1 MTIAG
6 VIHDFV
12 EILGCGFASVF
23 STLQIGKSVRPVI
36 LPDVKIHFQ
45 HQLAVCALLFCAGCS
60 TVGRQVTY
68 DNTVQVARR
77 PLSGTYELGWRVKTF
92 WTEEVTTLWRRNI
105 SLPLLSLRDIPEL
118 PETPS
123 CMDRNGMAEWLE
135 DKSGPPVQGTAR
147 LLLNGESFFS
157 RLDQSIR
164 TATNRI
170 DFKTYLF
177 DNDDI
182 ARNIADLLKTRSRE
196 VGIRMLY
203 DSGGTRLSWTT
214 DAPSLPT
221 NYVYEVDDMIRYLE
235 KDSAIKLRR
244 ASHTLLTS
252 EHSKYILI
260 DHTAAYFG
268 GMNIGREYRY
278 DWRDA
283 MFELTGPV
291 IDALET
297 RFETAWILASG
308 DTSTLFKLPDPYKP
322 EAGGDLY
329 LIATTPLRTHIYKG
343 QLRAIRNA
351 GQCIYVE
358 NPYLWNTSIVYE
370 LCAAR
375 KRGVDVR
382 VTVPRDVNHDIGIAA
397 NKLTVKRLLDHG
409 VRVFVYPGMT
419 HVKAAVYDQWACFG
433 SANFDD
439 LSLHKNYELN
449 IFTDNPA
456 IVREVKEELL
466 EGGQKLS
473 VEIHDAEELSWMEL
487 FTASLSQYL

>member
-1 MTIAG
+1 MKFIFYG
-6 VIHDFV
+6 
-12 EILGCGFASVF
+12 G
-23 STLQIGKSVRPVI
+23 
-36 LPDVKIHFQ
+36 
-45 HQLAVCALLFCAGCS
+45 LAVGLFLCIGCS
-60 TVGRQVTY
+60 TTGRQLTY
-68 DNTVQVARR
+68 DNTVQVAKR
-77 PLSGTYELGWRVKTF
+77 PFSGTYEFGWRVRTF
-92 WTEEVTTLWRRNI
+92 WTEEGTSLWRRNV
-105 SLPLLSLRDIPEL
+105 SLRMLNLHDIPEL
-118 PETPS
+118 AQEP
-123 CMDRNGMAEWLE
+123 CMKRDIMAEWLE

-147 LLLNGESFFS
+147 LLLNGERFFP
-157 RLDQSIR
+157 RFEDSIR

-177 DNDDI
+177 DNDDV
-182 ARNIADLLKTRSRE
+182 AKEIADLLKARSRE
-196 VGIRMLY
+196 IPIRILY
-203 DSGGTRLSWTT
+203 DSGGTRLSWGT

-221 NYVYEVDDMIRYLE
+221 NYVYEVDDMVRYLE
-235 KDSAIKLRR
+235 KDSGIKLRR

-252 EHSKYILI
+252 EHSKFILI
-260 DHTAAYFG
+260 DRTVAYFG

-291 IDALET
+291 IDTLET

-308 DTSTLFKLPDPYKP
+308 DASTLFKLPKDNRS
-322 EAGGDLY
+322 GDGDLY
-329 LIATTPLRTHIYKG
+329 LVKTTPLRAHIYKG

-351 GQCIYVE
+351 RQCIYVE

-382 VTVPRDVNHDIGIAA
+382 VTVPRDVNHGIGIAA
-397 NKLTVKRLLDHG
+397 NKLTVKRLLDNG

-419 HVKAAVYDQWACFG
+419 HVKAAVYDQWVCFG

-449 IFTDNPA
+449 IFTDNPE
-456 IVREVKEELL
+456 IVREVKNDLL
-466 EGGQKLS
+466 EGGQNLS
-473 VEIHDAEELSWMEL
+473 TEIHDAGEISWMDI

>member
-1 MTIAG
+1 MKKAFI
-6 VIHDFV
+6 F
-12 EILGCGFASVF
+12 F
-23 STLQIGKSVRPVI
+23 IGG
-36 LPDVKIHFQ
+36 
-45 HQLAVCALLFCAGCS
+45 LLCSAGCS
-60 TVGRQVTY
+60 TTGRQVTY
-68 DNTVQVARR
+68 DNTVQMAKR

-92 WTEEVTTLWRRNI
+92 WTEEATSIWRRNI
-105 SLPLLSLRDIPEL
+105 SLRLLGLRDIPKL
-118 PETPS
+118 PEDVS
-123 CMDRNGMAEWLE
+123 ACMDREIMTEWLE
-135 DKSGPPVQGTAR
+135 DKCGPPVQGRAR
-147 LLLNGESFFS
+147 LLLNGEHFFP
-157 RLDQSIR
+157 RFHEAVR
-164 TATNRI
+164 AATNRI

-177 DNDDI
+177 DNDDV
-182 ARNIADLLKTRSRE
+182 AKQVADLLKARSRDIP
-196 VGIRMLY
+196 IRILY
-203 DSGGTRLSWTT
+203 DSGGTRMSWAVN
-214 DAPSLPT
+214 APSLPT
-221 NYVYEVDDMIRYLE
+221 NYVYEVDDMIRYLK
-235 KDSAIKLRR
+235 KDSAIQLRR

-260 DHTAAYFG
+260 DRTAAYFG

-308 DTSTLFKLPDPYKP
+308 DTSTMFKLPKEPP
-322 EAGGDLY
+322 ATAGGDLY
-329 LIATTPLRTHIYKG
+329 LIKTTPLRTHIYKG

-351 GQCIYVE
+351 RQCIYVE

-382 VTVPRDVNHDIGIAA
+382 VTVPSDVNHGIGIAA
-397 NKLTVKRLLDHG
+397 NKVTVKRLLDNG

-419 HVKAAVYDQWACFG
+419 HVKAAVYDQWVCFG

-449 IFTDNPA
+449 IFTDNPE
-456 IVREVKEELL
+456 IVREIREELL

-473 VEIHDAEELSWMEL
+473 TEIFQSEELRWIDI
-487 FTASLSQYL
+487 FTARAAQYL

>member
-1 MTIAG
+1 
-6 VIHDFV
+6 
-12 EILGCGFASVF
+12 
-23 STLQIGKSVRPVI
+23 
-36 LPDVKIHFQ
+36 
-45 HQLAVCALLFCAGCS
+45 LL
-60 TVGRQVTY
+60 
-68 DNTVQVARR
+68 N
-77 PLSGTYELGWRVKTF
+77 
-92 WTEEVTTLWRRNI
+92 
-105 SLPLLSLRDIPEL
+105 LRDIPNLTQE
-118 PETPS
+118 P
-123 CMDRNGMAEWLE
+123 CMKREVMAEWLE
-135 DKSGPPVQGTAR
+135 DTSGPTVQGTSR
-147 LLLNGESFFS
+147 LLLNGENFFP
-157 RLDQSIR
+157 RFEDSIR
-164 TATNRI
+164 AATNRI

-177 DNDDI
+177 DNDDV
-182 ARNIADLLKTRSRE
+182 AKEIADLLKARGRE
-196 VGIRMLY
+196 IPIRILY
-203 DSGGTRLSWTT
+203 DSGGTRLSWNT

-235 KDSAIKLRR
+235 KDSGIKLRR
-244 ASHTLLTS
+244 ACHTLLTS
-252 EHSKYILI
+252 EHSKFILI

-283 MFELTGPV
+283 MFELSGPV

-308 DTSTLFKLPDPYKP
+308 DTSTIFKLPKDNHS
-322 EAGGDLY
+322 GDGDLY
-329 LIATTPLRTHIYKG
+329 LVKTTPLRAHIYKA

-351 GQCIYVE
+351 KQCIYVE

-382 VTVPRDVNHDIGIAA
+382 VTIPRDVNHGIGISA

-409 VRVFVYPGMT
+409 VRVFIYPGMT

-449 IFTDNPA
+449 IFTDNPE
-456 IVREVKEELL
+456 IVREVKDDLL
-466 EGGQKLS
+466 EDGQKLS
-473 VEIHDAEELSWMEL
+473 TEIHDAGEIRWLDL
-487 FTASLSQYL
+487 FTARLSQYL

>member
-1 MTIAG
+1 MKYAQLCFLFLCALIAG
-6 VIHDFV
+6 
-12 EILGCGFASVF
+12 S
-23 STLQIGKSVRPVI
+23 
-36 LPDVKIHFQ
+36 
-45 HQLAVCALLFCAGCS
+45 GCS
-60 TVGRQVTY
+60 TAGRQVTY
-68 DNTVQVARR
+68 DNTIQVAKR

-92 WTEEVTTLWRRNI
+92 WTEETSSFWRRNV
-105 SLPLLSLRDIPEL
+105 SLRLLALRDIPEL
-118 PETPS
+118 TETPS
-123 CMDRNGMAEWLE
+123 CMDRRTMADWLE
-135 DKSGPPVQGTAR
+135 DKSGPPAQGSAR
-147 LLLNGESFFS
+147 LLLNGENFFPQFD
-157 RLDQSIR
+157 RAIQS
-164 TATNRI
+164 ATNQI
-170 DFKTYLF
+170 LLKTYLF
-177 DNDDI
+177 DNDDV
-182 ARNIADLLKTRSRE
+182 AKGVADRLKARSRE
-196 VGIRMLY
+196 IPVRILY
-203 DSGGTRLSWTT
+203 DSGGTRLSWAT

-221 NYVYEVDDMIRYLE
+221 NYIYETDDMIRYLE
-235 KDSAIKLRR
+235 KDSGIELRR

-260 DHTAAYFG
+260 DRTAAYFG

-291 IDALET
+291 IGALET

-308 DTSTLFKLPDPYKP
+308 DTLTLFRLPEERLSPDSAK
-322 EAGGDLY
+322 GDLY
-329 LIATTPLRTHIYKG
+329 LIKTTPLRTHIYKS

-351 GQCIYVE
+351 KQSIYIE

-382 VTVPRDVNHDIGIAA
+382 VTVPRDVNHGIGISA
-397 NKLTVKRLLDHG
+397 NKITVKRLLDHG

-419 HVKAAVYDQWACFG
+419 HVKAAVYDQWTCFG

-449 IFTDNPA
+449 IFTDNPE
-456 IVREVKEELL
+456 IVRQVKNDLL

-473 VEIHDAEELSWMEL
+473 AEIFNAEEISWMDI
-487 FTASLSQYL
+487 FTARLAQYL

>member
-1 MTIAG
+1 MASPSQSL
-6 VIHDFV
+6 FPACMLCMLL
-12 EILGCGFASVF
+12 LG
-23 STLQIGKSVRPVI
+23 T
-36 LPDVKIHFQ
+36 
-45 HQLAVCALLFCAGCS
+45 GCS
-60 TVGRQVTY
+60 TTGRQLTY
-68 DNTVQVARR
+68 DNTVQVAKR

-92 WTEEVTTLWRRNI
+92 WTEEITTLWKKNI
-105 SLPLLSLRDIPEL
+105 SFPLLNLRDIPEL
-118 PETPS
+118 TEAPS
-123 CMDRNGMAEWLE
+123 CMKREIMAEWLK

-147 LLLNGESFFS
+147 LLLNGKNFFP
-157 RLDQSIR
+157 RFEDSIR
-164 TATNRI
+164 AATNRI

-177 DNDDI
+177 DNDDV
-182 ARNIADLLKTRSRE
+182 AKRVADLLKARSHE
-196 VGIRMLY
+196 IGIRVLY
-203 DSGGTRLSWTT
+203 DSGGTRLSWET

-221 NYVYEVDDMIRYLE
+221 NYIYEVDDMIRYLE

-291 IDALET
+291 IDALEN
-297 RFETAWILASG
+297 RFETAWTLASG
-308 DTSTLFKLPDPYKP
+308 DTLTLLKLPKP
-322 EAGGDLY
+322 HLPANPSDGDLY
-329 LIATTPLRTHIYKG
+329 LTKTTPLRSHIYKG

-351 GQCIYVE
+351 KQCIYIE
-358 NPYLWNTSIVYE
+358 NPYLWNISIVYE

-375 KRGVDVR
+375 KHGVDVR

-397 NKLTVKRLLDHG
+397 NKMTVKRLLDNG

-456 IVREVKEELL
+456 IVREVKEDIL
-466 EGGQKLS
+466 EGGQNLS
-473 VEIHDAEELSWMEL
+473 TEIHDAGEISFFDF
-487 FTASLSQYL
+487 FTARAAQYL

>member
-1 MTIAG
+1 M
-6 VIHDFV
+6 
-12 EILGCGFASVF
+12 
-23 STLQIGKSVRPVI
+23 RRVI
-36 LPDVKIHFQ
+36 LPDVKVSFQ
-45 HQLAVCALLFCAGCS
+45 HQLAACALLFCAGCS
-60 TVGRQVTY
+60 TVGRELAY
-68 DNTVQVARR
+68 DNTVQVAKR

-92 WTEEVTTLWRRNI
+92 WTQEVTTLWRRNI
-105 SLPLLSLRDIPEL
+105 SLRMLSLRDIPEL
-118 PETPS
+118 TEAPS
-123 CMDRNGMAEWLE
+123 FMDHNIMTEWLE
-135 DKSGPPVQGTAR
+135 DKSGPPVQGTVR
-147 LLLNGESFFS
+147 LLLNGENFFP
-157 RLDQSIR
+157 RLEQSIR

-177 DNDDI
+177 DNDDV
-182 ARNIADLLKTRSRE
+182 AKGIADLLKTRSHE
-196 VGIRMLY
+196 VDIRMLY
-203 DSGGTRLSWTT
+203 DSGGTRLSWKP

-221 NYVYEVDDMIRYLE
+221 NYVYEVGDMIRYLE

-244 ASHTLLTS
+244 AAHTLLTS

-260 DHTAAYFG
+260 DHTEAYFG

-308 DTSTLFKLPDPYKP
+308 KASTIFKLPRPYKP
-322 EAGGDLY
+322 EPGGTLY
-329 LIATTPLRTHIYKG
+329 LTVTTPLRAHIYKG

-351 GQCIYVE
+351 KQCIYVE
-358 NPYLWNTSIVYE
+358 NPYLWNTSIIYE
-370 LCAAR
+370 LCEAR

-382 VTVPRDVNHDIGIAA
+382 VTVPRDINHGIGVAA
-397 NKLTVKRLLDHG
+397 NKQTVKRLLDHG

-449 IFTDNPA
+449 IFTADPEA
-456 IVREVKEELL
+456 VRQVKEELL
-466 EGGQKLS
+466 QGGQKLS
-473 VEIHDAEELSWMEL
+473 TEIFQSENLSWMEL
-487 FTASLSQYL
+487 FTARFAQYL

>member
-1 MTIAG
+1 VKKT
-6 VIHDFV
+6 F
-12 EILGCGFASVF
+12 ILFISGLLC
-23 STLQIGKSVRPVI
+23 ST
-36 LPDVKIHFQ
+36 
-45 HQLAVCALLFCAGCS
+45 GCS
-60 TVGRQVTY
+60 TTGRQLTY
-68 DNTVQVARR
+68 DNTVQVAKR
-77 PLSGTYELGWRVKTF
+77 PLSGTYEFGWRVKTF
-92 WTEEVTTLWRRNI
+92 WTEEVTTLWKKNV
-105 SLPLLSLRDIPEL
+105 SFPLLGLRDIHEPA
-118 PETPS
+118 ETPI
-123 CMDRNGMAEWLE
+123 CMKREIMADWLE

-147 LLLNGESFFS
+147 LLLNGEAFFP
-157 RLDQSIR
+157 QFENSIR
-164 TATNRI
+164 AATNRI

-177 DNDDI
+177 DNDDV
-182 ARNIADLLKTRSRE
+182 AKGVADLLKARSHE
-196 VGIRMLY
+196 IDIRVLY
-203 DSGGTRLSWTT
+203 DSGGTRLSWKT

-268 GMNIGREYRY
+268 GMNIGREYRN

-283 MFELTGPV
+283 MFELSGPV
-291 IDALET
+291 IDALEN

-308 DTSTLFKLPDPYKP
+308 DTMTLLKLPKPHLPADP
-322 EAGGDLY
+322 GDGDLY
-329 LIATTPLRTHIYKG
+329 LTQTTPLRSHIYKG

-351 GQCIYVE
+351 KQCIYVE
-358 NPYLWNTSIVYE
+358 NPYLWNTSIIYE

-382 VTVPRDVNHDIGIAA
+382 VTVPRDVNHGIGIAA
-397 NKLTVKRLLDHG
+397 NKMTVKRLLDNG

-419 HVKAAVYDQWACFG
+419 HVKAAVYDQWVCFG

-466 EGGQKLS
+466 EDGQKLS
-473 VEIHDAEELSWMEL
+473 TEIHDAGEISIIEF

>member
-1 MTIAG
+1 
-6 VIHDFV
+6 VK
-12 EILGCGFASVF
+12 
-23 STLQIGKSVRPVI
+23 KS
-36 LPDVKIHFQ
+36 
-45 HQLAVCALLFCAGCS
+45 ALLLLPLLLCAGCS
-60 TVGRQVTY
+60 TTGRQLTY

-92 WTEEVTTLWRRNI
+92 WSEEVSTLWKKTV
-105 SLPLLSLRDIPEL
+105 SFPLLSLHDIPEL
-118 PETPS
+118 QITAAVMKPEV
-123 CMDRNGMAEWLE
+123 MDEWLRDE
-135 DKSGPPVQGTAR
+135 CGPPVQGSVK
-147 LLLNGESFFS
+147 LLLNGENFFP
-157 RLDQSIR
+157 RFGNSINS
-164 TATNRI
+164 ATNRI
-170 DFKTYLF
+170 LFKTYLF
-177 DNDDI
+177 DNDDV
-182 ARNIADLLKTRSRE
+182 AKEVADQLKSRSRE
-196 VGIRMLY
+196 IDIRLLY
-203 DSGGTRLSWTT
+203 DSGGTRLSWKT

-221 NYVYEVDDMIRYLE
+221 NTIYEVDDMIRYLE
-235 KDSAIKLRR
+235 KDSNITLRR

-252 EHSKYILI
+252 EHSKYIII
-260 DHTAAYFG
+260 DHTIAYFG

-283 MFELTGPV
+283 MFEITGPV

-308 DTSTLFKLPDPYKP
+308 DTSTMFKLPKETTPPD
-322 EAGGDLY
+322 GGNLY
-329 LIATTPLRTHIYKG
+329 LIRTTPLHADIYRG

-351 GQCIYVE
+351 KQCIIIE

-382 VTVPRDVNHDIGIAA
+382 VTVPRDVNHGIGIAA
-397 NKLTVKRLLDHG
+397 NKVTVNQLLENG

-419 HVKAAVYDQWACFG
+419 HVKAAVYDQWTCFG

-449 IFTDNPA
+449 LFTDNPE
-456 IVREVKEELL
+456 IVRQVKEDLL

-473 VEIHDAEELSWMEL
+473 TEIFDSENLSWMEF
-487 FTASLSQYL
+487 FTARFAQYL

>member
-1 MTIAG
+1 MRRPLTI
-6 VIHDFV
+6 
-12 EILGCGFASVF
+12 
-23 STLQIGKSVRPVI
+23 IGKSPEPAI
-36 LPDVKIHFQ
+36 LPSVKVPFQ
-45 HQLAVCALLFCAGCS
+45 SVLAVCALLFCAGCS
-60 TVGRQVTY
+60 TTGRQVTY
-68 DNTVQVARR
+68 DNTVQVAKR

-92 WTEEVTTLWRRNI
+92 WTEEATSFWRKNV
-105 SLPLLSLRDIPEL
+105 SLRLLNLRDIPEL
-118 PETPS
+118 AETPV
-123 CMDRNGMAEWLE
+123 CMDREIMAEWLE

-147 LLLNGESFFS
+147 LLLNGENFFP
-157 RLDQSIR
+157 RFEESIR
-164 TATNRI
+164 AATNRI

-177 DNDDI
+177 DNDDV
-182 ARNIADLLKTRSRE
+182 AKGVADLLKARSYE
-196 VGIRMLY
+196 IGIRILY
-203 DSGGTRLSWTT
+203 DSGGTRLSWGT

-235 KDSAIKLRR
+235 KDSGIKLRR

-291 IDALET
+291 IDALDV

-308 DTSTLFKLPDPYKP
+308 DTSTIFKLPKENSPS
-322 EAGGDLY
+322 GRGDLY
-329 LIATTPLRTHIYKG
+329 LTKTTPFRTHIYKG

-351 GQCIYVE
+351 RQSIYVE

-382 VTVPRDVNHDIGIAA
+382 VTVPRDVNHGIGIAA
-397 NKLTVKRLLDHG
+397 NKVTVKRLLDNG

-473 VEIHDAEELSWMEL
+473 TEIHDAGEISFIDF